1 MSFLVKKKLDK
12 AFLSVSAG
20 TEVVYMSAYNYAD
33 VASSISVDIVSVTT
47 AATPLPVPIPCGL
60 NAYCAG
66 YILKL
71 RVLF

>member
-1 MSFLVKKKLDK
+1 
-12 AFLSVSAG
+12 
-20 TEVVYMSAYNYAD
+20 MSAYNYAD

-66 YILKL
+66 SSLKL
-71 RVLF
+71 RVFF